1 MIEIKNIHIAY
12 QNEELIKDGSLSFS
26 DGTVNVIIGKS
37 GIGKTALLYHIGCIS
52 AKHDETYKIDGEEID
67 LNNEYAISQIRRQK
81 FAYLLQDYILFDQ
94 YDVLG
99 NLKLAL

>member
-37 GIGKTALLYHIGCIS
+37 GIVIRFSKVDST
-52 AKHDETYKIDGEEID
+52 
-67 LNNEYAISQIRRQK
+67 NN
-81 FAYLLQDYILFDQ
+81 
-94 YDVLG
+94 
-99 NLKLAL
+99 

>member
-52 AKHDETYKIDGEEID
+52 AKHD
-67 LNNEYAISQIRRQK
+67 
-81 FAYLLQDYILFDQ
+81 
-94 YDVLG
+94 
-99 NLKLAL
+99 